1 MMNNREWDRILFK
14 FVVPPRRMT
23 RTEKLDLSAFSV
35 QSATANLQNSIII
48 LFMSQTLFDIFKM
61 LNI

>member
-14 FVVPPRRMT
+14 FVVPPSRMT

-48 LFMSQTLFDIFKM
+48 LFMSQALLTYLKC
-61 LNI
+61 

>member
-35 QSATANLQNSIII
+35 QSATKFA
-48 LFMSQTLFDIFKM
+48 K
-61 LNI
+61 

>member
-1 MMNNREWDRILFK
+1 
-14 FVVPPRRMT
+14 MT

-48 LFMSQTLFDIFKM
+48 LFMSQALKM
-61 LNI
+61 VI